1 MNTLILA
8 TEDHNHFV
16 DYGYGNFTRLNGINW
31 REGDRMQHHLIWQ
44 EWMRQSIKAHAIV
57 IEQRVAS
64 EPTDC
69 SAFDKGIVE

>member
-8 TEDHNHFV
+8 VENNDGFIDYSYAHFAAI
-16 DYGYGNFTRLNGINW
+16 NAINW

-57 IEQRVAS
+57 INQRVAS

-69 SAFDKGIVE
+69 SLFDKGIVE